1 MPQMFKVKYGDGVY
15 EVPEHELDEAISLGG
30 EPLDDN
36 LIKNSVDTGMANS
49 ANSEANLMPS
59 NNNNNMAAPIDGT
72 PTPPLPIEQPAE
84 IRNERQGAASPKIF
98 MVEFPDNHPNKGT
111 YKVPEHDLKEAI
123 SLGGK
128 VLEEQELTYGD
139 RALQYARGA
148 ATIPA
153 IGADLVNNYVAA
165 PALNAV
171 GGVAELASKG
181 ASYVSQDAAD
191 ALQQGADAAY
201 KARDFYKESNLTGN
215 VAEGFNELAG
225 KDITPKDTTGKILNA
240 AGEFSFPL
248 SNVAKGAK
256 GLKEVGGAVAKHL
269 GVAAAGGA
277 TLEGTKDYRITEE
290 GTMGRVVEDFLQTVM
305 GMSLADKGLSAAKRK
320 IVDSTEKTLGKLA
333 QNVEGEALKLDPS
346 QDANALQKGIAKV
359 LSLSANPNIEAN
371 AAARAE
377 GIELPFEV
385 ALNGKPQ
392 KFLANTGLKSL
403 FVTKAYNNV
412 IENADRDMI
421 NAVRSKIDQINP
433 TQLDGE
439 LSSIKALDHLK
450 SEDALIG
457 KEVNKLY
464 EHSSSLLK
472 ETDAVKPESMYKAMN
487 DILAKMS
494 TVAPSKDMLFVAN
507 RISRI
512 GKVWGLL
519 PDLSKFEDSPEL
531 IAKLKESLSIVTSK
545 LGNLAATTSKDRQIK
560 KIPAKEFELQIKAL
574 KNDLNYERDI
584 PGIKNMLNGFIS
596 SMEKDLGNIANKEYL
611 EARSAANKYFKE
623 NEVDRIRTNIAQSLM
638 KGEVPKQAFTYMSSA
653 PDIRQLNKIMGESE
667 AANEIM
673 TSLKRAKLED
683 VLVKNIMD
691 ASGTISYANFS
702 NLFNKAPEK
711 QALLKELLGEH
722 YAGIKKLSQV
732 SQQFVTAGKD
742 FGNPSRTTLSARD
755 TKGIT
760 DLVKVLGNTG
770 LTLAGSTALHGG
782 IGFGL
787 AVEPMA
793 INILS
798 RIASDKK
805 IVNTAIKYAESSK
818 LSKGDQAILEN
829 RLTRM
834 VSKFLQSQWEEIKN
848 YPQASLVLSQ
858 QARDGFAEDKQKEM
872 KDGKAKSST

>member
-1 MPQMFKVKYGDGVY
+1 MEESAITMPPIFRVKFSHGTY
-15 EVPEHELDEAISLGG
+15 EVPEHDLDEAISLGG
-30 EPLDDN
+30 EVLDDN
-36 LIKNSVDTGMANS
+36 LIKNSVDTGGMNS
-49 ANSEANLMPS
+49 ANSEANLVAT

-72 PTPPLPIEQPAE
+72 PMPPIPIEQPAE
-84 IRNERQGAASPKIF
+84 IRSESQGAASPKMF

-111 YKVPEHDLKEAI
+111 YEVPEHDLKEAI

-128 VLEEQELTYGD
+128 VLEEELSYGD
-139 RALQYARGA
+139 RALQFARGS

-181 ASYVSQDAAD
+181 AGYVSQEAAD
-191 ALQQGADAAY
+191 VLQQGADAAY

-215 VAEGFNELAG
+215 VAAGFNELAG

-256 GLKEVGGAVAKHL
+256 GLKEVGGAAGKHL

-277 TLEGTKDYRITEE
+277 ALEGTKDYRITEE

-305 GMSLADKGLSAAKRK
+305 GMSMADKGLSAAKRK
-320 IVDSTEKTLGKLA
+320 IVDSTEKTLSKLTK
-333 QNVEGEALKLDPS
+333 NVERDALKLDPS
-346 QDANALQKGIAKV
+346 QDANALQRGLAKV
-359 LSLSANPNIEAN
+359 LSLGANPNIEAN
-371 AAARAE
+371 AAAAAE
-377 GIELPFEV
+377 GVQLPFEV
-385 ALNGKPQ
+385 ALNGRPQ

-412 IENADRDMI
+412 IEHADRDMI
-421 NAVRSKIDQINP
+421 KAVKSKIDQINP

-439 LSSIKALDHLK
+439 LSSLNALEHLTSEK
-450 SEDALIG
+450 SLIG

-464 EHSSSLLK
+464 ENASSLLK

-487 DILAKMS
+487 DILAKIS
-494 TVAPSKDMLFVAN
+494 TVAPSKDMQFVAN

-512 GKVWGLL
+512 GEGWGLL
-519 PDLSKFEDSPEL
+519 PDLSKFEDSPAL
-531 IAKLKESLSIVTSK
+531 ISKIKDALSKDNKLKE
-545 LGNLAATTSKDRQIK
+545 
-560 KIPAKEFELQIKAL
+560 IPAKEFELQIKAL

-584 PGIKNMLNGFIS
+584 PGIKNLLNGFIS

-638 KGEVPKQAFTYMSSA
+638 NGEVPKQAFVFMQNA
-653 PDIRQLNKIMGESE
+653 PDIRQLKKIMGESE

-673 TSLKRAKLED
+673 TSLKRAKLEQ
-683 VLVKNIMD
+683 VLVSKILD
-691 ASGTISYANFS
+691 SSGTISYANFS
-702 NLFNKAPEK
+702 NMFNKAPEK
-711 QALLKELLGEH
+711 QALLKELLGEQ
-722 YAGIKKLSQV
+722 YPGMKKLAEV

-742 FGNPSRTTLSARD
+742 FGNPSRTTLSAAD
-755 TKGIT
+755 KKGVVDII
-760 DLVKVLGNTG
+760 KVLANTAA
-770 LTLAGSTALHGG
+770 TVAGSTALHGMTLTA
-782 IGFGL
+782 GL
-787 AVEPMA
+787 EPVGLWA
-793 INILS
+793 LS
-798 RIASDKK
+798 LVASNKK
-805 IVNTAIKYAESSK
+805 IVNTAIKYAEAAKKTKSK
-818 LSKGDQAILEN
+818 DAEILGN

-834 VSKFLQSQWEEIKN
+834 VGKVLKSQLDEIKN
-848 YPQASLVLSQ
+848 YPQTTLVLSQ
-858 QARDGFAEDKQKEM
+858 KARDGFVEDKKKEM
-872 KDGKAKSST
+872 ENGKEKIYP